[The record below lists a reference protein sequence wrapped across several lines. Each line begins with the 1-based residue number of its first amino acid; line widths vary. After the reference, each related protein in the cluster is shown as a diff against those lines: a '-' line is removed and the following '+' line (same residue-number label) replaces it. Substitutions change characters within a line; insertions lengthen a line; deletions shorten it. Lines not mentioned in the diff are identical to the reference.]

1 MKRKLI
7 LLNLEATCQN
17 LLLLLL
23 LLVNCLFIITTNTQI
38 NITLFL
44 NQEISLPKGVILRFF
59 YIQDFLELNLI
70 DTLFPSEV
78 SLHFLNFYL
87 TR

>member
-17 LLLLLL
+17 LLLLL

-44 NQEISLPKGVILRFF
+44 NQEISLPKGVILQFF
-59 YIQDFLELNLI
+59 YI
-70 DTLFPSEV
+70 LF
-78 SLHFLNFYL
+78 FN
-87 TR
+87 

>member
-17 LLLLLL
+17 LLLL

-44 NQEISLPKGVILRFF
+44 NQEISLPKGVILQFF
-59 YIQDFLELNLI
+59 YI
-70 DTLFPSEV
+70 LF
-78 SLHFLNFYL
+78 FN
-87 TR
+87 